1 MVPKEVRNRAERLRG
16 EIAEHDYLYYVLAEP
31 RISDAQYDALMREL
45 QEIEKSYPELQTP
58 DSPTQRVGG
67 EPTKEFPPVDH
78 DPPMLSLSNSYSE
91 EETREFDRR
100 VRDLL
105 GTETPAYC
113 VELKFDGVAVSLR
126 YRDGIFV
133 QGATRG
139 DGVRGDDITGNLR
152 TVRSIPLRLRSGNAL
167 PAIEVRG
174 EVLMHKD
181 LFEEMNRARVEAG
194 ERPFVNPRNAAAGT
208 LKLQDP
214 GLVAARPL
222 RFFAYS
228 MIAPGRK
235 GHYTNM
241 RTLRGLGFP
250 VNEHIRLCESVD
262 EVIGIWREWGEK
274 RESLP
279 YEIDGIVVK
288 VDSPAHQEILGS
300 IAKSPRWALAFKFT
314 ARKAETVLRD
324 VVLQVGRTGTITPVA
339 VLEPVFLGGTTVSRA
354 TLHNED
360 YITQLDLRKGDT
372 VIIERG
378 GDVIPK
384 VSSVVREKRTGAAA
398 RFTMPPSCPSC
409 GSPLVRPEGE
419 ANSYC
424 RNPECP
430 AQIRGRIEHFA
441 HRGAMDIEGL
451 GEAVVDQLVKLGWVK
466 TYADLYTLHRHKDD
480 MVNLDRWGE
489 KSAANLLEA
498 IEQSKRRPFHRVV
511 FAIGI
516 EHVGAGVA
524 RLLAEQFRSMD
535 ALRDAS
541 LETLT
546 SIHAIGP
553 RIAGSVVRFFRD
565 RDNRKLIARL
575 RAAGVAMEERNTKGK
590 LSGKAFVITG
600 TLAGMGREEARQL
613 IERHGGRVLG
623 SISSKVHYLLAGE
636 APGSKLAKARQ
647 LGVAVISEDELNNM
661 IS

>member
-1 MVPKEVRNRAERLRG
+1 
-16 EIAEHDYLYYVLAEP
+16 
-31 RISDAQYDALMREL
+31 
-45 QEIEKSYPELQTP
+45 
-58 DSPTQRVGG
+58 
-67 EPTKEFPPVDH
+67 
-78 DPPMLSLSNSYSE
+78 
-91 EETREFDRR
+91 
-100 VRDLL
+100 
-105 GTETPAYC
+105 
-113 VELKFDGVAVSLR
+113 
-126 YRDGIFV
+126 
-133 QGATRG
+133 
-139 DGVRGDDITGNLR
+139 
-152 TVRSIPLRLRSGNAL
+152 
-167 PAIEVRG
+167 
-174 EVLMHKD
+174 
-181 LFEEMNRARVEAG
+181 
-194 ERPFVNPRNAAAGT
+194 
-208 LKLQDP
+208 
-214 GLVAARPL
+214 
-222 RFFAYS
+222 
-228 MIAPGRK
+228 
-235 GHYTNM
+235 
-241 RTLRGLGFP
+241 
-250 VNEHIRLCESVD
+250 VD
-262 EVIGIWREWGEK
+262 EVIGIWREWEEK